1 MSSTPAKRQKVD
13 GEKDT
18 PTTPDFESFVP
29 DGDVVFI
36 VNRDTRVR
44 VHFIVMKGDSPVFA
58 AMLGP
63 NFMEGQALAT
73 ANANTET
80 DPFETA
86 LPEEESSICF
96 GWICR
101 ALHCQSA
108 TMLWNTTSLEIVK
121 VWSIIDNGLQDTRSL
136 VFGPVLNLEF
146 KLAPRP
152 TAKLQVVRTDAQN
165 KVAGLVYNEPP
176 SIIASSNCSTE
187 TTDYFDDLPDIMY
200 RDGLPIF
207 FLDIGAPLDHVD

>member
-44 VHFIVMKGDSPVFA
+44 VHFIVMKGASPVFA

-136 VFGPVLNLEF
+136 VFGP
-146 KLAPRP
+146 
-152 TAKLQVVRTDAQN
+152 
-165 KVAGLVYNEPP
+165 GM
-176 SIIASSNCSTE
+176 
-187 TTDYFDDLPDIMY
+187 LPE
-200 RDGLPIF
+200 
-207 FLDIGAPLDHVD
+207 